1 VRFGLLIVTKRKGTL
16 SERVF
21 DMITMLGSPRRCCD
35 GLTRR
40 ETLRAGALSLLGG
53 YFDLPSLLAVE
64 EQRRQSPGPRQKAK
78 SVILLYLLGGAAT
91 QDMVDLKP
99 NSPAEI
105 RGEFKPIATNVP
117 GIQIC
122 EHLPRL
128 ARWMHRAAIVRS
140 VNHKAGC
147 HNCLP
152 SYTGYEVTPPDQHPR
167 DTDPPSMG
175 SVCEFISS
183 KQGDL
188 PAYVYLP
195 CWLGWGQVFRRAGPY
210 AGFLGKRFD
219 PLITEC
225 NPHGD
230 ASAPPT
236 KAGYPRIVRGEP
248 YLPNSNLGDGF
259 TIDRLNARRGLL
271 QQIDD
276 QLPGIETQS
285 TLGQFDRTQQRA
297 FNLLTASKVK
307 AAFDLKSEEPRLVDR
322 YGRTL
327 FGHSTLIA
335 RRLVEAGVRF
345 VNVTWDLFWD
355 RVQIDYDAWDTH
367 TRNFP
372 ILRENK
378 LPWFDLTYTALLED
392 LADRGL
398 LAETLVVVMSEMGR
412 TPKING
418 NGGRDH
424 WTYCY
429 SVLFAGAGIRGGTV
443 YGASDAHAAFVKDK
457 PVSTGDVCATIY
469 ECLGIDPDMPVQD
482 RSGRPIPIAQGGK
495 SIRDILA

>member
-1 VRFGLLIVTKRKGTL
+1 
-16 SERVF
+16 
-21 DMITMLGSPRRCCD
+21 MITLLGSPRRCCD
-35 GLTRR
+35 GWTRR
-40 ETLRAGALSLLGG
+40 ETLRAGTLTALGG
-53 YFDLPSLLAVE
+53 FGLTDYLRATERGLV
-64 EQRRQSPGPRQKAK
+64 RPGKAK

-91 QDMVDLKP
+91 QDMWDLKP
-99 NSPAEI
+99 DAPVEV

-117 GIQIC
+117 GVRIC
-122 EHLPRL
+122 EHLPL
-128 ARWMHRAAIVRS
+128 TAQWMHRSALVRS

-152 SYTGYEVTPPDQHPR
+152 SYSGFEQPMPDQHPR

-175 SVCEFISS
+175 SVCELLNT
-183 KQGDL
+183 DREL

-225 NPHGD
+225 APYADKD
-230 ASAPPT
+230 APAPR
-236 KAGYPRIVRGEP
+236 AGYPLLVRGTP
-248 YLPNSNLGDGF
+248 MLPDGMTGGDL
-259 TIDRLNARRGLL
+259 TLDRLNQRRSLL
-271 QQIDD
+271 AQVDD
-276 QLPGIETQS
+276 QLRRAEAQPA
-285 TLGQFDRTQQRA
+285 LGQFDRTQQRA
-297 FNLLTASKVK
+297 FQLMTSSRVRS
-307 AAFDLKSEEPRLVDR
+307 AFDLEREDPRTLDR

-327 FGHSTLIA
+327 FGHSTLIG

-355 RVQIDYDAWDTH
+355 RVKIDYDAWDTH

-378 LPWFDLTYTALLED
+378 LPNFDQTYTALLED
-392 LADRGL
+392 LDRRGL
-398 LAETLVVVMSEMGR
+398 LDETLVVTMSEMGR

-424 WTYCY
+424 WTFCY
-429 SVLFAGAGIRGGTV
+429 AVMFAGAGIRGGTV
-443 YGASDAHAAFVKDK
+443 YGASDAQAAYVKDR
-457 PVSTGDVCATIY
+457 PVSTAAVCATIF
-469 ECLGIDPDMPVQD
+469 ECLGIDPHLAVHD
-482 RSGRPIPIAQGGK
+482 RSARPIPIAQGADP
-495 SIRDILA
+495 IREILA